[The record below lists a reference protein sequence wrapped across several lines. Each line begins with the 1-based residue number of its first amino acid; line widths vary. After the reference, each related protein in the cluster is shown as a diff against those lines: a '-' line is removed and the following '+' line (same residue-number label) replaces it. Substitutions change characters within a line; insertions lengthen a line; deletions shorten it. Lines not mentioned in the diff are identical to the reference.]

1 MRGKH
6 NRKVSEKEKKHFSD
20 FGRPKEATKKKQA
33 SLKDKEDKVVNHE
46 EINFCVMNVN
56 SMHSV
61 KKEKLV
67 RLGIADSRAD
77 VIVLTE
83 TKLGEGSN
91 EFKAPGYKIIAQKD
105 RNWGAGGIMI
115 LAKTKLKICE
125 ADAVDIVEEIQ
136 VAHFKFQDLLV
147 IGLYPSPM
155 ILATSS
161 KEHHGKLIA
170 YLNKKILEHEGSPY
184 VVTGDFNLRE
194 LAKWDF
200 NPPNLK
206 PV

>member
-1 MRGKH
+1 M
-6 NRKVSEKEKKHFSD
+6 
-20 FGRPKEATKKKQA
+20 
-33 SLKDKEDKVVNHE
+33 NHE

-105 RNWGAGGIMI
+105 HNRGAGGIMI

-125 ADAVDIVEEIQ
+125 ADAVDIVKEMLPNCWFNSFFLF
-136 VAHFKFQDLLV
+136 VLMFVKCHPLLV
-147 IGLYPSPM
+147 EGNPYDSPKYSRDS
-155 ILATSS
+155 I
-161 KEHHGKLIA
+161 K
-170 YLNKKILEHEGSPY
+170 
-184 VVTGDFNLRE
+184 
-194 LAKWDF
+194 
-200 NPPNLK
+200 
-206 PV
+206 